1 DAQLKVV
8 NDKFDKL
15 YVDFVEM
22 ALYLEERFYPHL
34 LTTIFGRRWLL
45 THGMELDIT
54 KCLHSPEY
62 ISALGAA
69 IGKAIEKGMQDGLS
83 VGITH
88 GAKGR
93 VLTDVVTYNPSAEA
107 DYISTLQHL
116 QNVNFAL
123 LTELRSNKDA
133 SVDIVMNILRL
144 EETLAE
150 RLGLTESQP
159 HVDQLMVPI
168 YHSHNQVVVGTSALS
183 LALDVS
189 SSRVQK
195 IKENIANHR
204 SALRDVFV
212 PLAEPLSATMLTGT
226 KGIFN
231 VISATTGMTTTLST
245 TLASAGIVSPV
256 YVDDYEVAGMD
267 DQAGTDGNTD
277 PFPNVDDAELNIPL

>member
-1 DAQLKVV
+1 WLEEFQDAQLKVV

-15 YVDFVEM
+15 YAYFMEM

-62 ISALGAA
+62 ISALGAV
-69 IGKAIEKGMQDGLS
+69 IGKAIENGMQDGLS

-93 VLTDVVTYNPSAEA
+93 VLIDVATYNPSAEA

-116 QNVNFAL
+116 QNVNFTL

-150 RLGLTESQP
+150 RL
-159 HVDQLMVPI
+159 
-168 YHSHNQVVVGTSALS
+168 VVVGASALS

-204 SALRDVFV
+204 SALCDVFV
-212 PLAEPLSATMLTGT
+212 PLAEPLSATTLTGT
-226 KGIFN
+226 KGTFN

-245 TLASAGIVSPV
+245 TLASADIVAPI

-267 DQAGTDGNTD
+267 DQAGADGNAD
-277 PFPNVDDAELNIPL
+277 LFPNVDDAELNIPF